1 MNPAKTDVASS
12 LNIVIC
18 LGKVRQMLL
27 IRQSLENLV
36 ENMSDG
42 EIVWSV
48 KYLQLLKLLSP
59 NASSTKRNHTLR
71 LVQFQQVDL
80 T

>member
-59 NASSTKRNHTLR
+59 NASSTERNYTLR